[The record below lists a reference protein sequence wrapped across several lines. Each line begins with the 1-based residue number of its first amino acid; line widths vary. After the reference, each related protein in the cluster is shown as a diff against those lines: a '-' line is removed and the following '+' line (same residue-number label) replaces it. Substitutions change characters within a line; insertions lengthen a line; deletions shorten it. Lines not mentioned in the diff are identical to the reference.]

1 MRISDWSSDVCSS
14 DLEAEVPALVR
25 RIQRDGITPL
35 PAQAAQA
42 PAMLLARGDASQDV
56 FEMQQYL
63 AALGMQDGRNRNIAV
78 DGDFGPGTEQ
88 AVQRYER
95 SLGIEPPTGQV
106 DATLFAQLR
115 ADTLRVNPEF
125 KRQTMTDLYGP
136 LRDNSLDPGEK

>member
-1 MRISDWSSDVCSS
+1 
-14 DLEAEVPALVR
+14 
-25 RIQRDGITPL
+25 
-35 PAQAAQA
+35 
-42 PAMLLARGDASQDV
+42 
-56 FEMQQYL
+56 MQQYL

-106 DATLFAQLR
+106 DATLFAQLP

-125 KRQTMTDLYGP
+125 KRQTMQDLYGP
-136 LRDNSLDPGEK
+136 LRNNPLDPGAPRSAERSAGQQAASTRSPRRPPDPT

>member
-1 MRISDWSSDVCSS
+1 
-14 DLEAEVPALVR
+14 
-25 RIQRDGITPL
+25 
-35 PAQAAQA
+35 
-42 PAMLLARGDASQDV
+42 MLLARGDASQDV

-106 DATLFAQLR
+106 DATLFAQPRR
-115 ADTLRVNPEF
+115 AEERRVGKEGVSTCRSRWSP
-125 KRQTMTDLYGP
+125 KHKKKKTHTKHKTRQ
-136 LRDNSLDPGEK
+136 K

>member
-1 MRISDWSSDVCSS
+1 
-14 DLEAEVPALVR
+14 
-25 RIQRDGITPL
+25 
-35 PAQAAQA
+35 
-42 PAMLLARGDASQDV
+42 MLLARGDASQDV

-136 LRDNSLDPGEK
+136 LRDNSLDPGEKGEPIFETRLQLERSEEQLQTLMRISYAVF

>member
-1 MRISDWSSDVCSS
+1 MVFFFFKQKTAYEGRIIYWSSDVGSS
-14 DLEAEVPALVR
+14 DL
-25 RIQRDGITPL
+25 
-35 PAQAAQA
+35 
-42 PAMLLARGDASQDV
+42 
-56 FEMQQYL
+56 
-63 AALGMQDGRNRNIAV
+63 
-78 DGDFGPGTEQ
+78 GTEQ

-136 LRDNSLDPGEK
+136 LRDNSLDPGEKGEPIFETRLQLEGLGYIPHA